1 MSSIQQPNGS
11 LCPHF
16 EEVDEEL
23 LSALFSKVAKVR
35 SQNKELFE
43 FTHRRIT
50 VFDALADEGVRV
62 SEEEIYEEFKKPHQG
77 NFVTVIEGNVGTGKS
92 ELCAYLSH
100 QLREDGRPVLHI
112 DKNAD
117 LLSIMAEEIPEFY
130 REHIGGELPGASNV
144 QRLRRHVKTNR
155 GTVARL
161 VVSKAMLNISDLADT
176 TVDFTDE
183 QESKLEGFVE
193 DKLTSISERG
203 ELATKVSFVEP
214 GEVETFDYLNVFD
227 TKSAKGAAEAWN
239 DAIWEAVRDE
249 YDSPSMDQL
258 LERVGQAFG
267 EDRPVLVFEDFSI
280 SALDAEKLGNY
291 MEDDSPE
298 NNWDFIVAGTQDST
312 EVLRTE
318 TGLER
323 HDFYRTN
330 RPDSS
335 SVLFLDEETCVDFI
349 RPYLGYIKYLDR
361 SVSYERGEDNEVT
374 DILPPEG
381 DSRCARCGFCDER
394 FRDLFP
400 LSGTFLQRVYEGL
413 DEEDQRPRQY
423 VRKVFDILQ
432 DYYNEIV
439 DSPASSDELDGLNNP
454 RTPHDAVWENEAV
467 RRIAK
472 WYGEEQDGGWFQVDY
487 RFVRAFGLTDVD
499 TDELQIERQA
509 VAGNGA
515 VDTDVQV
522 WKIPGTDASV
532 GGGGTDEPG
541 GDGGTTEPR
550 RSKEE
555 KKIDELKGQLD
566 TWRNDPDS
574 SAAADIDVYLKKG
587 LKDALDNLT
596 DGFAVQTK
604 GSLEYFVGGNEEPF
618 VIEGQDVR
626 DEDQIEICPEDFTPS
641 DLLALLEYGVYREM
655 SPNEADESRLFEE
668 TGTQLTMYAR
678 EWQDLIHSTYLESST
693 NFFVVGA
700 TNNSFEDFVVGLYG
714 LAVLLDDPWKEV
726 SAERIADA
734 YFQDDLE
741 LDTLLKRALGDRL
754 VQDQIG
760 DIQSFVEN
768 SEEIESLVEDY
779 FAASENVLDIPRIR
793 EHLDK
798 TSPLKIIDSLK
809 KGGLKDLPAAL
820 RFDSSTSLRDLAI
833 AAYDAGSALED
844 VSGDEDAAKA
854 TGFMSHQLA
863 GIDVEQT
870 KSYIEKIRTYDDVN
884 PDTKEAL
891 GQFSDYSEEQIDEI
905 LHACHLY
912 DRLASQRGTHH
923 KLHATLAGLRVWEHD
938 LTGIL
943 ANIEFAGGDSSSDT
957 SRFDKLSKKYVNK

>member
-1 MSSIQQPNGS
+1 MSTVQQPAGT

-16 EEVDEEL
+16 EEIDEEL

-50 VFDALADEGVRV
+50 VFDALADEEAQV
-62 SEEEIYEEFKKPHQG
+62 SEEEIYEDFLKYHQG

-92 ELCAYLSH
+92 ELCAYVSH

-130 REHIGGELPGASNV
+130 REHIGGDLPGASNV
-144 QRLRRHVKTNR
+144 QKLRRHVKMNR

-161 VVSKAMLNISDLADT
+161 VVSKAKLNISDLADT
-176 TVDFTDE
+176 TVNFTDE
-183 QESKLEGFVE
+183 QESQLEGFVK

-214 GEVETFDYLNVFD
+214 GEIETFDYLNVFD

-239 DAIWEAVRDE
+239 NAIWEAVRDE

-335 SVLFLDEETCVDFI
+335 SVLFLDEGTCVDFI
-349 RPYLGYIKYLDR
+349 RPYLGYIKHLDR

-374 DILPPEG
+374 DILPPEE
-381 DSRCARCGFCDER
+381 DSRCAQCGFCDEQ

-400 LSGTFLQRVYEGL
+400 LSETFLQRIYEAL

-454 RTPHDAVWENEAV
+454 RTPHDAVWENETV
-467 RRIAK
+467 RRMAK
-472 WYGEEQDGGWFQVDY
+472 WYGEEINGGWFQVDY

-499 TDELQIERQA
+499 TDELQIEQRT
-509 VAGNGA
+509 VAGNGT
-515 VDTDVQV
+515 VDNDVQV

-532 GGGGTDEPG
+532 SGRGGNEPG
-541 GDGGTTEPR
+541 GNGGTVEPR
-550 RSKEE
+550 RTKEE
-555 KKIDELKGQLD
+555 KKIEELKGQLD
-566 TWRNDPDS
+566 TWRNNPDS
-574 SAAADIDVYLKKG
+574 SAAADIDVYMKKG
-587 LKDALDNLT
+587 LKDALNNLT

-604 GSLEYFVGGNEEPF
+604 GSLEYFVGGNEIPF
-618 VIEGQDVR
+618 VIQRQGVR
-626 DEDQIEICPEDFTPS
+626 EEDQIEVCPEDFTPS
-641 DLLALLEYGVYREM
+641 DLLTLLEYGVYREM
-655 SPNEADESRLFEE
+655 SPNEADESRLFED
-668 TGTQLTMYAR
+668 TGTQITTYAR

-700 TNNSFEDFVVGLYG
+700 TNYTFEDLVVGLYG
-714 LAVLLDDPWKEV
+714 LAVLLNDPWKEV
-726 SAERIADA
+726 TAERFAEA
-734 YFQDDLE
+734 YFQGGLK
-741 LDTLLKRALGDRL
+741 LDTVLKQALGDRL
-754 VQDQIG
+754 MQDQIEA
-760 DIQSFVEN
+760 IQSFVES

-779 FAASENVLDIPRIR
+779 FAASENVLDLPRIR
-793 EHLDK
+793 ELLNR
-798 TSPLKIIDSLK
+798 TSPLNIINSLK
-809 KGGLKDLPAAL
+809 KGGLKNLPADL

-833 AAYDAGSALED
+833 SAYDAGSALED

-854 TGFMSHQLA
+854 TGFISDQLA

-870 KSYIEKIRTYDDVN
+870 KSYIEKIRTYDEVN

-891 GQFSDYSEEQIDEI
+891 GQFSNYSEEEI
-905 LHACHLY
+905 HEVLHACELF
-912 DRLASQRGTHH
+912 DKLVNQRGTHQ
-923 KLHATLAGLRVWEHD
+923 KLHATLAGLRVWEQD
-938 LTGIL
+938 LTGVL
-943 ANIEFAGGDSSSDT
+943 ANIELADGDSSSDT
-957 SRFDKLSKKYVNK
+957 TRFDQLSEKYVNK